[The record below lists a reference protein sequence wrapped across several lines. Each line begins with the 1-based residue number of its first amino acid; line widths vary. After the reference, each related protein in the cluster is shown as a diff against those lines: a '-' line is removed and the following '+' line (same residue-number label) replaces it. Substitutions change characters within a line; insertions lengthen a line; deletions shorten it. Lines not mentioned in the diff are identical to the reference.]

1 MKKTLIIT
9 LSLLS
14 LIGACSVSS
23 ESTSTPE
30 PEILYEQVVDK
41 GEIYSSKDFY
51 LMKTVLSIMN

>member
-23 ESTSTPE
+23 ESTSPPE

-41 GEIYSSKDFY
+41 GKIYSSKDFFDAGF
-51 LMKTVLSIMN
+51 NE